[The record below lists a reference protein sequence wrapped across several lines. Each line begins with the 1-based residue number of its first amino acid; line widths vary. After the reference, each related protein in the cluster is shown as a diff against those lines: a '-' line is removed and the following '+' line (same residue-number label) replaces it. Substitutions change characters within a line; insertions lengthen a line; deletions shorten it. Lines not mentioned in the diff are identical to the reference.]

1 MRFATAI
8 FIFIIGIIIAQ
19 TAYYFPILPE
29 TVASH
34 FNASGVADRWMPK
47 EGFLIFEAVILLVV
61 IVNFSLL
68 PLLLEKMP
76 DSLINLP
83 NKQYWLAPER
93 RAETF
98 VKMRVFFRWFSV
110 GLLSLI
116 LLINQQVYK
125 ANLTRQDLSPL
136 ILWLIIGS
144 FVVFTIV
151 WMIKFLGQF
160 KIKI

>member
-1 MRFATAI
+1 MRLATAI
-8 FIFIIGIIIAQ
+8 FIFIVGIVIAQ
-19 TAYYFPILPE
+19 TAYYFPILPD

-34 FNASGVADRWMPK
+34 FNASGVPDRWMPK
-47 EGFLIFEAVILLVV
+47 EGFLIFEAVILILV
-61 IVNFSLL
+61 IGHFSLL
-68 PLLLEKMP
+68 PILMEKMP

-98 VKMRVFFRWFSV
+98 AKMRVYFQWFSI
-110 GLLSLI
+110 GLLSSI
-116 LLINQQVYK
+116 LFVNQQVYK
-125 ANLTRQDLSPL
+125 ANLTRQNLSFS
-136 ILWLIIGS
+136 IMWLVIGS
-144 FVVFTIV
+144 FVVFAIV